1 MDDKDME
8 AGRCG
13 GAPPAQ
19 ARGAVAYYTLSE
31 AVEGR
36 GAHSVV
42 RTAWSKRTREV
53 VAVKCARKRGGVHAA
68 RLQAEVAIL
77 RQCSQLRHPNLVQ
90 VWIRRRRRPATGL
103 HRHAATATTRSLSTP
118 SKRPRRCSWF
128 LSCCL
133 EAPCSGC
140 SSARGNCRKR
150 TREKSSARS
159 PRASPRCTSSASSTE
174 I

>member
-1 MDDKDME
+1 MAE
-8 AGRCG
+8 A
-13 GAPPAQ
+13 ASSSSPPPSHLHS
-19 ARGAVAYYTLSE
+19 RNSSSKLWDIPSLMAVRTLAGEYTLSE

-133 EAPCSGC
+133 EAVSYTHLTLPT
-140 SSARGNCRKR
+140 KR
-150 TREKSSARS
+150 
-159 PRASPRCTSSASSTE
+159 
-174 I
+174 IV